1 MTIRTSLAADLTTN
15 DTKRSLAMNILNSGG
30 RSIMIRPAR
39 GEDQRVI
46 QALVRSEPLNP
57 TRLNWP
63 NFVVAAEESGL
74 VGAVQLRTHSD
85 GSREIGSLIVRKEWR
100 GQGIASRM
108 IDALISRDDGRL
120 LVITNENI
128 AALFERRGFRRIEP
142 DAVPAAIRRNYRIG
156 RLAGIISLLKFRRMR
171 RLVILDRGV
180 AARPR
185 DPRVVRESRVFPRR
199 ASQASA
205 AHRSW

>member
-46 QALVRSEPLNP
+46 QALVRSERLNP

-156 RLAGIISLLKFRRMR
+156 RLAGIMSLLKFRRMR

-180 AARPR
+180 A
-185 DPRVVRESRVFPRR
+185 DPRVVRESRVFARR

-205 AHRSW
+205 AHHS